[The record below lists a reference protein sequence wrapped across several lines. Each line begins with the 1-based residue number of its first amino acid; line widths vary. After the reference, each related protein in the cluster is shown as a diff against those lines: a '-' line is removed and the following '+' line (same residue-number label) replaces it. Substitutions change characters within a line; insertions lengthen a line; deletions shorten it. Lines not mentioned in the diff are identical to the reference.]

1 MSDAFL
7 AIAGAAFTVAIVAIV
22 MAVVDAV
29 TRRGAYSGTLRWDAS
44 AGRWRP
50 ASDREIAR
58 RQ

>member
-29 TRRGAYSGTLRWDAS
+29 TRRGAYRGTLRWDAA

-50 ASDREIAR
+50 VSDREVR
-58 RQ
+58 R